1 MHPARRSAVR
11 TVSLAVVLV
20 GLLVVGALWGRSK
33 GIAAALPSL
42 EPVAMAQEAT
52 RATQEIHVVARKYSF
67 SPRRIEV
74 QENDLVKVTL
84 ETTDIPHS
92 FVIDDDN
99 YRIAK
104 RATPGHPVVFE
115 FRADKAGTFPFYC
128 NLTTDSGCKN
138 MRGELVVRAR
148 R

>member
-1 MHPARRSAVR
+1 V
-11 TVSLAVVLV
+11 
-20 GLLVVGALWGRSK
+20 AL
-33 GIAAALPSL
+33 
-42 EPVAMAQEAT
+42 AQEAT